1 MAEFTHLHLHSQY
14 SLLDGAIRLSDLFP
28 TVKKYGMDSVALTD
42 HGNMYG
48 MVDFYKKAKDAGV
61 KPIFGC
67 ETYVSAT
74 DRFDK
79 TERKNYHL
87 ILLAKDQEGY
97 KNLQYLNSMGF
108 LEGFYYHPRVDKK
121 LLKERSKGL
130 VALSACLGGEVA
142 QTLMKEGY
150 ERAKQ
155 VALEYKSLFDD
166 GSYFLEVQP
175 NGLDEQEQVN
185 DAWRKMSRETGI
197 GLVATGD
204 CHYVNQADWKSHNI
218 LMCIQQNK
226 TVNDKDRLEHRT
238 PSYYIQPPDEFN
250 AKFRDIPEALENT
263 VKIAKMCNVEL
274 ELGKTYL
281 PKYKVPEGYDLDSF
295 VRKVAAD
302 GLEKRF
308 QEKTARGDK
317 FDVDQY
323 RARLKRELDVICQ
336 MGFSGY
342 FLIVWD
348 FINWAK
354 SQTIPVGPGRG
365 SGAGSLVA
373 YALTITDLDPIPYH
387 LLFERFLNPERVSM
401 PDFDVD
407 FCMNRRGEVIKY
419 VTDKYGKTNVGQIV
433 TMHQLKSRGVIRD
446 IARVM
451 AIPYAE
457 ADKVAKLV
465 PEPVQGK
472 APTIDEA
479 LEAEPKLR
487 ELYNG
492 DTGVYKEL
500 IDHARALEGLNRHAG
515 MHAAG
520 VVIAEQ
526 PLWDYVPCSRGP
538 EGEIVSQFA
547 KDEVEQ
553 AGLVKFDFLGL
564 KTLTV
569 IDIAMRLLR
578 KERPEFDI
586 NRVPLDDAAV
596 YEMIAAGDTTGVF
609 QLESSGFKELLK
621 KLKPDCFEDIIAAGA
636 LYRPGPLEGGMVDDF
651 INRKHGRTRV
661 TYAHPDLEPILKDT
675 YGVIVYQEQ
684 VMQISSAL
692 AGYSLGQADLLRRA
706 MGKKKKEV
714 MEKEKSKF
722 LAGAEKKGVDAKI
735 ADDTFELMSK
745 FAAYGFNK
753 SHSAAYGLVT
763 YQTAYLK
770 HYFQPEFMAALLTC
784 DKEDTDKVVKNAAEV
799 RACGIEVRRPDV
811 NQSQMDFSVV
821 AETVKTK
828 KNGEPSGARRGA
840 SREAVPSGMPVLVD
854 AQKKFIRFG
863 LSAVKGVGEGA
874 VESMIAARD
883 KDGAFNDVFDFCSRI
898 DLKKVNKKVLEALIK
913 SGAFDDLHPEANRAS
928 MLAVLD
934 RAVDEAQ
941 KKLKERESGQTNLF
955 GLMAPAAQA
964 VAAPKIEY
972 PKIHEW
978 DPKQKL
984 AFEKE
989 SLGFYISGH
998 PLDRYAADLKRFRVA
1013 RTVDV
1018 QEKEEWGEV
1027 SVAGIVTGYKEWPL
1041 KSGDGRMAIFNLEDT
1056 YGTVKIACFAKAFAQ
1071 YEALLKSDEPILVTG
1086 KVKAG
1091 RGGDDPNDD
1100 APKVK
1105 ELSLSEAHQLAEL
1118 RAQKTKQMTV
1128 ELPADALT
1136 DEKVEQ
1142 LKAALSAS
1150 PGTVTT
1156 VLRMK
1161 VPLRSYTDCVL
1172 PREFSVTPS
1181 DELLLR
1187 IERLFGADAARLR

>member
-14 SLLDGAIRLSDLFP
+14 SLLDGAIRLGDLFK
-28 TVKKYGMDSVALTD
+28 TVKQYGMDSVALTD

-48 MVDFYKKAKDAGV
+48 MVDFYKKAKESGV

-67 ETYVSAT
+67 ETYISAT

-87 ILLAKDQEGY
+87 ILLAKNKAGY
-97 KNLQYLNSMGF
+97 KNLQYLNSMGY
-108 LEGFYYHPRVDKK
+108 LEGFYYHPRIDKK
-121 LLKERSKGL
+121 LLKEHSEGL
-130 VALSACLGGEVA
+130 IGLSACLGGEVA
-142 QTLMKEGY
+142 QTLMKQGY
-150 ERAKQ
+150 DAAKET
-155 VALEYKSLFDD
+155 ALEYKGLFEE

-175 NGLDEQEQVN
+175 NGLPEQEQVN
-185 DAWRKMSRETGI
+185 DSWKKLSRDTGL

-204 CHYVNQADWKSHNI
+204 CHYVQKADWKSHNI
-218 LMCIQQNK
+218 LMCIQQGK
-226 TVNDKDRLEHRT
+226 TLNDPGKLEHRT
-238 PSYYIQPPDEFN
+238 PSYYIQTPDEFN
-250 AKFRDIPEALENT
+250 AYFKDIPEALENT
-263 VKIAKMCNVEL
+263 VKIAKQCNVEL

-281 PKYKVPEGYDLDSF
+281 PKYKVPEGYDLDSY
-295 VRKVAAD
+295 VRKVAED
-302 GLEKRF
+302 GLNSRF
-308 QEKTARGDK
+308 EELRARDFK
-317 FDVDQY
+317 FDPDQY
-323 RARLKRELDVICQ
+323 RERLKRELDVICK

-348 FINWAK
+348 FINYAK
-354 SQTIPVGPGRG
+354 SKGIPVGPGRG
-365 SGAGSLVA
+365 SGAGSIAA
-373 YALTITDLDPIPYH
+373 YAMRITDLNPIPYN
-387 LLFERFLNPERVSM
+387 LLFERFLNPERISM

-407 FCMNRRGEVIKY
+407 FCMNRRGEVIQY
-419 VTDKYGKTNVGQIV
+419 VTEKYGKNNVGQIV

-479 LEAEPKLR
+479 LEAEPKLK
-487 ELYNG
+487 ELYEDDKG
-492 DTGVYKEL
+492 PYKEL

-520 VVIAEQ
+520 VVIAED
-526 PLWDYVPCSRGP
+526 PLWEYVPCSRGP
-538 EGEIVSQFA
+538 EGEIVTQFA

-569 IDIAMRLLR
+569 IDIAMALIRR
-578 KERPEFDI
+578 EHPDFDI
-586 NRVPLDDAAV
+586 THVPLDDADV
-596 YEMIAAGDTTGVF
+596 YEMIAEGDTTGVF

-661 TYAHPDLEPILKDT
+661 TYAHPALEPILKDT

-722 LAGAEKKGVDAKI
+722 LGGAEKKGVDPKI

-770 HYFQPEFMAALLTC
+770 HYFPEEFMAGLLTC
-784 DKEDTDKVVKNAAEV
+784 DKEDTDKVVKNVSEV
-799 RACGIEVRRPDV
+799 RAMGIEVRRPDV
-811 NQSQMDFSVV
+811 NQSQKDFSVV
-821 AETVKTK
+821 KEDIKTK
-828 KNGEPSGARRGA
+828 KGIE
-840 SREAVPSGMPVLVD
+840 
-854 AQKKFIRFG
+854 QKKFIRFG

-874 VESMIAARD
+874 VESIVSAREES
-883 KDGAFNDVFDFCSRI
+883 GAFTDVFDFCRRI
-898 DLKKVNKKVLEALIK
+898 DLKRVNKKVLEALVK
-913 SGAFDDLHPEANRAS
+913 SGAFDDLHPQKNRAA
-928 MLAVLD
+928 MFAAID

-941 KKLKERESGQTNLF
+941 KELRDKASGQTSLF
-955 GLMAPAAQA
+955 GLI
-964 VAAPKIEY
+964 AAPIESAKPQARY
-972 PKIHEW
+972 PDVEDW
-978 DPKQKL
+978 EAKQRL

-989 SLGFYISGH
+989 SLGFYITGH
-998 PLDRYAADLKRFRVA
+998 PLDRYQADLKRFRA
-1013 RTVDV
+1013 TRTVDV
-1018 QEKEEWGEV
+1018 QEKSEWEEV
-1027 SVAGIVTGYKEWPL
+1027 AVAGIVGGYKEWPL
-1041 KSGDGRMAIFNLEDT
+1041 KSGEGRMAIFNLEDT
-1056 YGTVKIACFAKAFAQ
+1056 FGSVKIACFAKPFAQ
-1071 YEALLKSDEPILVTG
+1071 FEAVLKADEPILVTG

-1091 RGGDDPNDD
+1091 RMGDDESEPR
-1100 APKVK
+1100 AK
-1105 ELSLSEAHQLAEL
+1105 ELNMSEAVPLAKL
-1118 RAQKTKQMTV
+1118 RAEKTRQMTV
-1128 ELPADALT
+1128 EVAADALN
-1136 DEKVEQ
+1136 EERVEQ
-1142 LKAALSAS
+1142 LKSALEKS
-1150 PGTVTT
+1150 PGHVQT
-1156 VLRMK
+1156 VLRLK
-1161 VPLRSYTDCVL
+1161 VPMRSITDCVL
-1172 PREFSVTPS
+1172 PEKFKVTPS
-1181 DELLLR
+1181 DELLSR

>member
-14 SLLDGAIRLSDLFP
+14 SLLDGAIRLSDLFK
-28 TVKKYGMDSVALTD
+28 TCKQYGMESVALTD

-87 ILLAKDQEGY
+87 ILLARTTEGY

-108 LEGFYYHPRVDKK
+108 LEGFYYHPRIDKK
-121 LLKERSKGL
+121 LLKDHSKGL
-130 VALSACLGGEVA
+130 IGLSACLGGEVA

-150 ERAKQ
+150 EKAKDK
-155 VALEYKSLFDD
+155 ALEYKSLFED
-166 GSYFLEVQP
+166 GSFYLEVQP

-185 DAWRKMSRETGI
+185 DSWKKMARETGLP
-197 GLVATGD
+197 LVATGD
-204 CHYVNQADWKSHNI
+204 CHYVRKEDWKSHNI
-218 LMCIQQNK
+218 LMCIQQGK
-226 TVNDKDRLEHRT
+226 TLNDPGRLEHRT
-238 PSYYIQPPDEFN
+238 PAYYIQPPEEFN
-250 AKFRDIPEALENT
+250 KKFSDIPEALENT
-263 VKIAKMCNVEL
+263 VKIAKSCNVEL
-274 ELGKTYL
+274 DLGKTYL
-281 PKYKVPEGYDLDSF
+281 PKYKVPEGYDLDSYT
-295 VRKVAAD
+295 RKVAAD
-302 GLEKRF
+302 GLERRF
-308 QEKTARGDK
+308 ADKHARGEA
-317 FDVDQY
+317 FDPDQY
-323 RARLKRELDVICQ
+323 RERLRIELDVIVK

-348 FINWAK
+348 FINYAK
-354 SQTIPVGPGRG
+354 DHGIPVGPGRG
-365 SGAGSLVA
+365 SGAGSIVA
-373 YALTITDLDPIPYH
+373 WAMRITDLDPIPYN

-401 PDFDVD
+401 PDFDID
-407 FCMNRRGEVIKY
+407 FCMNRRGEVIQY
-419 VTDKYGKTNVGQIV
+419 VTEKYGKTQVGQIV

-451 AIPYAE
+451 SIPYAE

-487 ELYNG
+487 ELMADEKG
-492 DTGVYKEL
+492 PYKEL
-500 IDHARALEGLNRHAG
+500 IEHARALEGLNRHAG

-520 VVIAEQ
+520 IVIGER
-526 PLWDYVPCSRGP
+526 PLWEYVPCARGP
-538 EGEIVSQFA
+538 EGEIVTQFA

-569 IDIAMRLLR
+569 IDIAMRLIH
-578 KERPEFDI
+578 KEKPELDI
-586 NRVPLDDAAV
+586 HALPLADDKV

-651 INRKHGRTRV
+651 INRKHGRTKV
-661 TYAHPDLEPILKDT
+661 TYSHPDLEPILKDT

-714 MEKEKSKF
+714 MDKEKSKF
-722 LAGAEKKGVDAKI
+722 LDGAAIKGIDTKV

-770 HYFQPEFMAALLTC
+770 HYFPEEFFAGTLTC
-784 DKEDTDKVVKNAAEV
+784 DKEDTDKIVKSVAEV
-799 RACGIEVRRPDV
+799 RSSGIEVLKPDV
-811 NQSQMDFSVV
+811 NLSLHDFSVV
-821 AETVKTK
+821 RENNK
-828 KNGEPSGARRGA
+828 K
-840 SREAVPSGMPVLVD
+840 V
-854 AQKKFIRFG
+854 IRFG

-874 VESMIAARD
+874 VESIIGARD
-883 KDGAFNDVFDFCSRI
+883 KDGPFHDVFDFCMRI
-898 DLKKVNKKVLEALIK
+898 DLKRVNKKVLEALVK
-913 SGAFDDLHPEANRAS
+913 SGAFDTLHPESNRAA
-928 MLAVLD
+928 MLAAVD
-934 RAVDEAQ
+934 VAVDEAQ
-941 KKLKERESGQTNLF
+941 KVARERESGQGNLF
-955 GLMAPAAQA
+955 GGFASPVA
-964 VAAPKIEY
+964 VPTAMGNGGPSQSHLKY
-972 PKIHEW
+972 PDVDEFT
-978 DPKQKL
+978 PKQRL

-989 SLGFYISGH
+989 AVGFYITGH
-998 PLDRYAADLKRFRVA
+998 PLDRYQADLKRFRAVKTPDIQE
-1013 RTVDV
+1013 REDWEEV
-1018 QEKEEWGEV
+1018 Q
-1027 SVAGIVTGYKEWPL
+1027 VAGIVSAYKEWPL
-1041 KSGDGRMAIFNLEDT
+1041 KSGEGRMCVFSLEDT
-1056 YGTVKIACFAKAFAQ
+1056 FGTVKVACFSKAFAAF
-1071 YEALLKSDEPILVTG
+1071 EAVLKSDEPILVTA
-1086 KVKAG
+1086 KVKPG
-1091 RGGDDPNDD
+1091 RVDDNDES
-1100 APKVK
+1100 AKAVK
-1105 ELSLSEAHQLAEL
+1105 ELNLSDAVPLAKL
-1118 RAQKTKQMTV
+1118 RAEKTRQMMV
-1128 ELPADALT
+1128 EVSADVLT
-1136 DEKVEQ
+1136 EERMDQ
-1142 LKAALSAS
+1142 LKAALEKF
-1150 PGTVTT
+1150 PGPVTT
-1156 VLRMK
+1156 ILRLK
-1161 VPLRSYTDCVL
+1161 VPKRSQTDCIL
-1172 PREFSVTPS
+1172 PAKFNVTPS
-1181 DELLLR
+1181 DELLVR
-1187 IERLFGADAARLR
+1187 IEKLFGADAARLR

>member
-28 TVKKYGMDSVALTD
+28 TVKKYGMSSVALTD

-67 ETYVSAT
+67 ETYISAT

-87 ILLAKDQEGY
+87 ILLAKTNEGY
-97 KNLQYLNSMGF
+97 KNLQYLNSMGY
-108 LEGFYYHPRVDKK
+108 LEGFYYHPRIDKK
-121 LLKERSKGL
+121 LLKDRSKGL
-130 VALSACLGGEVA
+130 VGLSACLGGEVA

-150 ERAKQ
+150 ERAKEI
-155 VALEYKSLFDD
+155 ALEYKSIFED
-166 GSYFLEVQP
+166 GSYFLEIQP
-175 NGLDEQEQVN
+175 NGLDEQETLN
-185 DAWRKMSRETGI
+185 DAIRKLSRETGI
-197 GLVATGD
+197 GMVATGD
-204 CHYVNQADWKSHNI
+204 CHYVNMADWKSHNI
-218 LMCIQQNK
+218 LMCIQQGK
-226 TVNDKDRLEHRT
+226 TLNDPGKLEHRT
-238 PSYYIQPPDEFN
+238 PSYYIQPPEEFN
-250 AKFRDIPEALENT
+250 KKFHDVPEALENT
-263 VKIAKMCNVEL
+263 VKIASMCNVEL
-274 ELGKTYL
+274 DLGKTYL
-281 PKYKVPEGYDLDSF
+281 PKYKVPEGFDLDSY
-295 VRKVAAD
+295 VRKVAED
-302 GLEKRF
+302 GLERRF
-308 QEKTARGDK
+308 RELTERGRA
-317 FDVDQY
+317 FDPDQY
-323 RARLKRELDVICQ
+323 RARLRIELDVIVK

-354 SQTIPVGPGRG
+354 SQGIPVGPGRG

-373 YALTITDLDPIPYH
+373 YALTITDLDPIPYN
-387 LLFERFLNPERVSM
+387 LLFERFLNPERISM

-407 FCMNRRGEVIKY
+407 FCMNRRGEVIQY
-419 VTDKYGKTNVGQIV
+419 VTQKYGKANVGQIV

-487 ELYNG
+487 ELYNEP
-492 DTGVYKEL
+492 TGPYKEL

-520 VVIAEQ
+520 VVIAEE
-526 PLWDYVPCSRGP
+526 PLWEYVPCSRGP

-569 IDIAMRLLR
+569 IDIAMRLIR
-578 KERPEFDI
+578 REQPGFDI
-586 NRVPLDDAAV
+586 DKVPLDDGHV
-596 YEMIAAGDTTGVF
+596 YEMISAGDTTGVF

-621 KLKPDCFEDIIAAGA
+621 KLRPDRFEDIIAAGA

-651 INRKHGRTRV
+651 INRKHGRMKV
-661 TYAHPDLEPILKDT
+661 TYAHPDLEPILRDT

-714 MEKEKSKF
+714 MEKEKGKF
-722 LAGAEKKGVDAKI
+722 LSGAEKKGVDQKI
-735 ADDTFELMSK
+735 ADETFELMSK

-770 HYFQPEFMAALLTC
+770 HYFQAEFMAALLSC
-784 DKEDTDKVVKNAAEV
+784 DKEDTDKVVKNVAEV
-799 RACGIEVRRPDV
+799 RASGIEVRRPDV
-811 NQSQMDFSVV
+811 NESENDFSVV
-821 AETVKTK
+821 KETLQSK
-828 KNGEPSGARRGA
+828 KG
-840 SREAVPSGMPVLVD
+840 PVER
-854 AQKKFIRFG
+854 KFIRFG

-874 VESMIAARD
+874 VESILAARTSE
-883 KDGAFNDVFDFCSRI
+883 GAFKDLFDFVTRI
-898 DLKKVNKKVLEALIK
+898 DLKKVNKKVLEALVK
-913 SGAFDDLHPEANRAS
+913 SGAFDSLHPTGNRAA
-928 MLAVLD
+928 MFAILD

-941 KKLKERESGQTNLF
+941 KQQKDKESGQGSLF
-955 GLMAPAAQA
+955 GLLQPAAQS
-964 VAAPKIEY
+964 VAAPKIEF
-972 PKIHEW
+972 PKIDEW

-998 PLDRYAADLKRFRVA
+998 PLDRYAGDLKRFRVA

-1018 QEKEEWGEV
+1018 QEKEEWAET

-1056 YGTVKIACFAKAFAQ
+1056 YGSVKVACFAKAFAQ
-1071 YEALLKSDEPILVTG
+1071 YEQMLKSDDPILVTG
-1086 KVKAG
+1086 KIKAG
-1091 RGGDDPNDD
+1091 RGNDDPNDD

-1105 ELSLSEAHQLAEL
+1105 ELSLSEAHKLSEL

-1128 ELPADALT
+1128 EVPADLLT
-1136 DEKVEQ
+1136 DEKVER
-1142 LKAALSAS
+1142 LKDALRAS
-1150 PGTVTT
+1150 PGPVTT
-1156 VLRMK
+1156 VLRLK
-1161 VPLRSYTDCVL
+1161 VPMRSYTDCVL
-1172 PREFSVTPS
+1172 PRELSVTPS

-1187 IERLFGADAARLR
+1187 IERLFGSDAARLR